1 MLEGKHILLGIS
13 GSIAAYKCAALT
25 RLFVKAGAEVKII
38 LSPAAAEFITPL
50 TLATLSKN
58 PVHSQ
63 FVKNEQGEWTNHV
76 DLALWADIMLIAPAT
91 ANTLSKM
98 ANGICDNLL
107 LATYLSAKC
116 PIWFAPAMDLDM
128 FLHPSTKKNISNLLS
143 YGNQMID
150 AESGELASGLIGTGR
165 MAEPEKIFETICAE
179 LIPTKK
185 FQNKKV
191 LITAGPT
198 YEAIDPVRFIG
209 NHSSG
214 KMGFAL
220 AEEFAKQGA
229 HVILVAGPCKE
240 VSNHPS
246 IKRINVTSAAQMYD
260 AVLLEYNNSDI
271 AVMSAAVADYTPVQ
285 VSDTKIK
292 KQEDHFSIEL
302 TKTKDILKS
311 LGETKTNQ
319 ILIGFALETNNEEE
333 NALKKLKNKNL
344 DFIVLNSLQN
354 AGAGFGHQTNQ
365 ITILKKDGSKIEYPL
380 KSKEEVAKDIVE
392 QVNVLLND

>member
-191 LITAGPT
+191 LISAGPT

-229 HVILVAGPCKE
+229 HVILVAGPSKE

-260 AVLLEYNNSDI
+260 AVLLEYYNSDI

-319 ILIGFALETNNEEE
+319 ILIGFALETNNAKEF
-333 NALKKLKNKNL
+333 ALDKLVRKNL
-344 DFIVLNSLQN
+344 DFIVLNEYEKDVS
-354 AGAGFGHQTNQ
+354 GFQAETNK
-365 ITILKKDGSKIEYPL
+365 ITIFDKDKSAFEFPL
-380 KSKEEVAKDIVE
+380 KSKKEVAKDILSI
-392 QVNVLLND
+392 VLKDYK

>member
-229 HVILVAGPCKE
+229 HVILVAGPSKE

-260 AVLLEYNNSDI
+260 AVLLEYYNSDI